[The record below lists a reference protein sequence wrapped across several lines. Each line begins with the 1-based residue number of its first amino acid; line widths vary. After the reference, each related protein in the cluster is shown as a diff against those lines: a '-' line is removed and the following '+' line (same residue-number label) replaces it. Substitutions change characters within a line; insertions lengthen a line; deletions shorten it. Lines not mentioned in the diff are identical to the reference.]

1 MLWLTVVLTSLSIH
15 YEPETRTLV
24 ETAVQDYLQLK
35 PPSVSTYYVYSK
47 KGSELFYHEELY
59 IEVTVPLL
67 LSNATYARA
76 IKEKEQMEKAIG
88 KVLNREAVVK
98 ITDVGFKVDRRVLNV
113 VVVVVPVTLVLLVCC
128 FSVLFAQRKRKENL
142 ENMWL
147 LA

>member
-15 YEPETRTLV
+15 YEPEARTLV

-35 PPSVSTYYVYSK
+35 PQSVSTYYVYSK

-76 IKEKEQMEKAIG
+76 IKEKEQMEKAID
-88 KVLNREAVVK
+88 KVLNREVVVK
-98 ITDVGFKVDRRVLNV
+98 IMDVGFKVDMRVLNV
-113 VVVVVPVTLVLLVCC
+113 LVVVVPLALVLLVCC
-128 FSVLFAQRKRKENL
+128 FSILFVKRKKRENL

>member
-1 MLWLTVVLTSLSIH
+1 M
-15 YEPETRTLV
+15 
-24 ETAVQDYLQLK
+24 
-35 PPSVSTYYVYSK
+35 
-47 KGSELFYHEELY
+47 
-59 IEVTVPLL
+59 PLL

-113 VVVVVPVTLVLLVCC
+113 LVVVVPVTLVLLVCC

>member
-35 PPSVSTYYVYSK
+35 PPSVSTYYVYAK

-67 LSNATYARA
+67 L
-76 IKEKEQMEKAIG
+76 MEKAIG

>member
-15 YEPETRTLV
+15 YEPEPRTVV

-35 PPSVSTYYVYSK
+35 PPSVSTYYVYAK

-113 VVVVVPVTLVLLVCC
+113 VVVVVPVTLVLFVCC